1 MLLSCLR
8 HAVLVVVVV
17 VVKALLLLATTAA
30 DRVLLLEEDVGAAA
44 KANVV
49 RTMEVDGKMRSR
61 VVVEEWKRGRRLV
74 MINEV
79 RGFLHIY

>member
-8 HAVLVVVVV
+8 HAVLVLV
-17 VVKALLLLATTAA
+17 VVKALLLLAILVAA
-30 DRVLLLEEDVGAAA
+30 DRVLLLLEEDVGAAA

-49 RTMEVDGKMRSR
+49 GIMEMDGKRRSR
-61 VVVEEWKRGRRLV
+61 VVVEVWKRGRRLV